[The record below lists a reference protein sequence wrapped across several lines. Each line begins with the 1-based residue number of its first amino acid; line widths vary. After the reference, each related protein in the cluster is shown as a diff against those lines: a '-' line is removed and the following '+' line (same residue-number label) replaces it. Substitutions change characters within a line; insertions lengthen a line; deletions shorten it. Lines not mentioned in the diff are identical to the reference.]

1 MNKPSVG
8 EIAWVVFR
16 DVNRTVGG
24 GIASMELLRR
34 TLAKRGW
41 GGPSE
46 HALLVAVS
54 RLTPGT
60 NILAYCAALG
70 WRTHRW
76 RGSAVALLAASLPAA
91 LLVFA
96 LAITLVRLDG
106 YRIVQAI
113 LGLGMV
119 VAAVLVFS
127 TAWHLIRPYLT
138 GSRRVLACVVTA
150 IAVTLLLMDVSP
162 VRILLVA
169 AIAGA
174 AWPPGADAP
183 AQEPAP

>member
-1 MNKPSVG
+1 MNRPSVTDIG
-8 EIAWVVFR
+8 WVVFR

-24 GIASMELLRR
+24 GHAAMELLRR
-34 TLAKRGW
+34 TLARHGW
-41 GGPSE
+41 AGPAE
-46 HALLVAVS
+46 HHLLVAVS

-70 WRTHRW
+70 WRMQQL
-76 RGSAVALLAASLPAA
+76 RGAAVALLAASLPAA

-96 LAITLVRLDG
+96 LAVTLVRLDG
-106 YRIVQAI
+106 YRVVQAI
-113 LGLGMV
+113 LGLGML

-127 TAWHLIRPYLT
+127 TAWHLIRPFLT
-138 GSRRVLACVVTA
+138 AARRTFALLVTA
-150 IAVTLLLMDVSP
+150 LAVGLLLLDVTP

-174 AWPPGADAP
+174 TWPARGGDA
-183 AQEPAP
+183 AAEPIR